1 MDNDTGARTPTT
13 PSILIGLAGDIRVA
27 REEVEAR
34 RRAPV
39 DPPRL
44 LWARQT
50 LLSAM
55 ELYARELTAR
65 RLPVPRRLHDDL
77 RLQRHIRRQPP
88 ASGWDR
94 RGGRL

>member
-1 MDNDTGARTPTT
+1 MDNDIAARTRTT
-13 PSILIGLAGDIRVA
+13 PTLLTGLAGDVRVA

-34 RRAPV
+34 RLAPV
-39 DPPRL
+39 DQPRL
-44 LWARQT
+44 LSARQT

-55 ELYARELTAR
+55 ELYARELTTR
-65 RLPVPRRLHDDL
+65 RLPVPRQLRDDL

-94 RGGRL
+94 RGGPL